1 MVKVFVDF
9 LVLLTA
15 EETFFRSGVLLHQV
29 FFIFVPELCSNFDE
43 SLELTNWVDN
53 ETWYTDQ
60 YLQHF
65 QVSPAS
71 VSSVTSTVGGDMTQD
86 DGDDCVGITF
96 SSNKDK
102 EKIISY
108 LADGKSITSAAQ
120 KFQISPGTIKNW
132 LVSASKTVR
141 DIDEKPRLIR
151 SPKFESAFYRPPT
164 STTSRAPNSF
174 KSAFSKF

>member
-1 MVKVFVDF
+1 MHKY
-9 LVLLTA
+9 
-15 EETFFRSGVLLHQV
+15 
-29 FFIFVPELCSNFDE
+29 FFIFIPELCSNFDE

-71 VSSVTSTVGGDMTQD
+71 VSSVASTIGGDMAHSMSDEKSQD
-86 DGDDCVGITF
+86 DGDDNIGITF

-120 KFQISPGTIKNW
+120 KFQISPGTIQNW

-164 STTSRAPNSF
+164 STTNRAPNSF